1 MCHPPAMETMETREE
16 QPRPERLAA
25 TPTLQRKEAREER
38 RPPPHDRRTLLGRAL
53 AQQLLC
59 RAAPHVPGVA
69 VPLFEVSDRKRG
81 DAACRRHWKRQG
93 ATLLVSVH
101 LTPHELDARL
111 HNSQTLQTD
120 VFDALAVI
128 KRMSPKRRISSETSV
143 QFIFQLTKHIPNCS
157 QPQQSGQ
164 TTIPFQAGHTDDTQT
179 GAISSWQQLNLES
192 PASIRT
198 GFGGFFV
205 GKKDG
210 RLRRIL
216 DAWLVE
222 LIARCSSKVSICT
235 PKSPGARRFART

>member
-1 MCHPPAMETMETREE
+1 M
-16 QPRPERLAA
+16 
-25 TPTLQRKEAREER
+25 
-38 RPPPHDRRTLLGRAL
+38 
-53 AQQLLC
+53 
-59 RAAPHVPGVA
+59 
-69 VPLFEVSDRKRG
+69 
-81 DAACRRHWKRQG
+81 
-93 ATLLVSVH
+93 
-101 LTPHELDARL
+101 
-111 HNSQTLQTD
+111 
-120 VFDALAVI
+120 
-128 KRMSPKRRISSETSV
+128 

-216 DAWLVE
+216 DAWLVD

-235 PKSPGARRFART
+235 PKKSWSTSICPCVHRTWTLPAVYYQKHKPPPVCRTCLTVSTDSWWKMICQITLPWNMISRLRISD